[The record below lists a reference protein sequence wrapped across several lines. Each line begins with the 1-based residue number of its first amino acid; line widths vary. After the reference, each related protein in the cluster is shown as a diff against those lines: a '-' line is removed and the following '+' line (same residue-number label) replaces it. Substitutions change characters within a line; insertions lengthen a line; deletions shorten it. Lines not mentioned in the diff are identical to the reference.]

1 MRSRAAVLYEW
12 GAPLEIREID
22 VAEPR
27 QGEVAVRVKVAGLC
41 HSDLSVME
49 GKIPQELPFV
59 PGHEAVG
66 RIEAVGPGVTGV
78 AVGDVVLMVY
88 RAACGTC
95 RYCARGR
102 PALCAMAVQI
112 RGTGRLLDGTTR
124 YHDGERDLH
133 HFSGV
138 SAFSEIIVVPASAAI
153 KVDDD
158 LPLEAVAVIGCA
170 VLTGFGAVV
179 NAADVQPGES
189 AVVVGT
195 GGVGLNVV
203 QGCRVSGANPIIAV
217 DTAEEKLAMA
227 REFGATHAILATEED
242 VAARVHEITGDG
254 ADYVFEAV
262 GAPSLVE
269 MGLTAV
275 RRGGTVVV
283 IGAPAA
289 SAQFAVNQLA
299 LLSQEKVIK
308 GSLYGS
314 SNFWRDVPTI
324 IALWRAG
331 KLDIDRLVQNRYRL
345 DDINQGFHD
354 LHGGQLG
361 RSIVEMS

>member
-1 MRSRAAVLYEW
+1 
-12 GAPLEIREID
+12 
-22 VAEPR
+22 
-27 QGEVAVRVKVAGLC
+27 
-41 HSDLSVME
+41 
-49 GKIPQELPFV
+49 
-59 PGHEAVG
+59 
-66 RIEAVGPGVTGV
+66 
-78 AVGDVVLMVY
+78 
-88 RAACGTC
+88 
-95 RYCARGR
+95 
-102 PALCAMAVQI
+102 
-112 RGTGRLLDGTTR
+112 
-124 YHDGERDLH
+124 
-133 HFSGV
+133 
-138 SAFSEIIVVPASAAI
+138 
-153 KVDDD
+153 
-158 LPLEAVAVIGCA
+158 
-170 VLTGFGAVV
+170 
-179 NAADVQPGES
+179 
-189 AVVVGT
+189 
-195 GGVGLNVV
+195 
-203 QGCRVSGANPIIAV
+203 
-217 DTAEEKLAMA
+217 
-227 REFGATHAILATEED
+227 
-242 VAARVHEITGDG
+242 
-254 ADYVFEAV
+254 
-262 GAPSLVE
+262 